1 MKKKTFLKVLLCLM
15 LCAAVLGWFQLRP
28 YQVEDDG
35 SNLEEQLTAWHE
47 RDGSSVTLTPLDTL
61 TIGDVRYVTYEME
74 PEGRLFYALLLRG
87 PNGRWKLEH
96 SRGGTQLYLEEI
108 REIGGTPYLIFLG
121 KNIGRRSPPWRSSWK
136 ATPTPWSSP
145 RQTTSW
151 FPPLWNCR
159 SPRTTF
165 CPTLSTISMKPGRIS
180 PIPCTGTAFPPAV
193 LNNNPSDVEK
203 RTTGFRLWSS
213 FYLFKG
219 EGSCSRDQSAYI
231 SFSFSRCS

>member
-121 KNIGRRSPPWRSSWK
+121 KNIGAQIASVEVKLESHTYALELPPADHFLVS
-136 ATPTPWSSP
+136 TPVELSEPQNHVLPDAFHYFDETGQDISDSVYWNG
-145 RQTTSW
+145 
-151 FPPLWNCR
+151 FPP
-159 SPRTTF
+159 
-165 CPTLSTISMKPGRIS
+165 
-180 PIPCTGTAFPPAV
+180 
-193 LNNNPSDVEK
+193 
-203 RTTGFRLWSS
+203 SS
-213 FYLFKG
+213 
-219 EGSCSRDQSAYI
+219 SQQ
-231 SFSFSRCS
+231 